1 MVKKYT
7 VTLLCYDRCLICVC
21 VIYGF
26 IARLSIARTCF
37 VRVLSGVGLNQFQT
51 SSPKHQRKAA
61 FNVSLLSS
69 GAGDGDAGASASP
82 DDHSPKHHKT
92 SSQSSASENFIF

>member
-1 MVKKYT
+1 M
-7 VTLLCYDRCLICVC
+7 
-21 VIYGF
+21 
-26 IARLSIARTCF
+26 
-37 VRVLSGVGLNQFQT
+37 LSGVGLNQFQT

-69 GAGDGDAGASASP
+69 GAGDGDAAGASASS

-92 SSQSSASENFIF
+92 SSQSSASETCIF